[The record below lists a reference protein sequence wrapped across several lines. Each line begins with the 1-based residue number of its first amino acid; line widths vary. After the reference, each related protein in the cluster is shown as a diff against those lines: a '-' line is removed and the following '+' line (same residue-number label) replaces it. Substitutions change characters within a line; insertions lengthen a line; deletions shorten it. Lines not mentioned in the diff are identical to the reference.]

1 MRHFAK
7 GFLIGTLCICLLGLV
22 WLFAFQPR
30 LTAQEAQDLKAQFTT
45 IPTDDLSGDGP
56 AGKEEPQL
64 DFKALQTRYPDV
76 KGWLTIPGTVVD
88 YPVMQS
94 SAQDPEKYLRRNYD
108 MKWRMA
114 GSLFFQ
120 FDCTADS
127 RNLVIFGHNMN
138 DGSMF
143 ADIAGYTQETYWREH
158 PIIQCDSLTRQREY
172 EVMAVL
178 QFKDSEQAAQD
189 YYSVPCDEMNFTE
202 YISRLADAALY
213 DTGIQAVWGDQILA
227 LSTCSRQDSDSR
239 ILVIARKTGL

>member
-1 MRHFAK
+1 MRYFTK

-30 LTAQEAQDLKAQFTT
+30 LTAQEAQDLKTQFTT

-120 FDCTADS
+120 YDCTADS
-127 RNLVIFGHNMN
+127 RNLVVFGHNMN
-138 DGSMF
+138 DGTMF
-143 ADIAGYTQETYWREH
+143 AVLKKMADPKFRQEH
-158 PIIQCDSLTRQREY
+158 PT
-172 EVMAVL
+172 AVL
-178 QFKDSEQAAQD
+178 QTADG
-189 YYSVPCDEMNFTE
+189 THE
-202 YISRLADAALY
+202 Y
-213 DTGIQAVWGDQILA
+213 
-227 LSTCSRQDSDSR
+227 R
-239 ILVIARKTGL
+239 ILTALTTDTTQLPFNRTQFAGDVDFLSFAGSMLAGTGYTTQASDRLLTLVTCAYTWDGARTVVVAVEQN

>member
-30 LTAQEAQDLKAQFTT
+30 LTAQEAQDLKAQFAT

-76 KGWLTIPGTVVD
+76 KGWLTIPGAVVD

-120 FDCTADS
+120 YDCMPDS
-127 RNLVIFGHNMN
+127 RNLVVFGHNMN
-138 DGSMF
+138 DGTMF
-143 ADIAGYTQETYWREH
+143 AVLKKMADPKFRQEH
-158 PIIQCDSLTRQREY
+158 PT
-172 EVMAVL
+172 AVL
-178 QFKDSEQAAQD
+178 QTADG
-189 YYSVPCDEMNFTE
+189 THE
-202 YISRLADAALY
+202 Y
-213 DTGIQAVWGDQILA
+213 
-227 LSTCSRQDSDSR
+227 R
-239 ILVIARKTGL
+239 ILTALTTDTTQLPFNRTQFARDEDFLSFAGSMLAGTGYTTQAGDRLLTLVTCAYTWDGARTVVVAVEQN

>member
-1 MRHFAK
+1 MRYFAK

-30 LTAQEAQDLKAQFTT
+30 LTAAEAQDLKAQFTT

-120 FDCTADS
+120 YDCMPDS
-127 RNLVIFGHNMN
+127 RNLVVFGHNMN
-138 DGSMF
+138 DGTMF
-143 ADIAGYTQETYWREH
+143 AVLKKMADTKFRQEH
-158 PIIQCDSLTRQREY
+158 PT
-172 EVMAVL
+172 AVL
-178 QFKDSEQAAQD
+178 QTADG
-189 YYSVPCDEMNFTE
+189 THE
-202 YISRLADAALY
+202 Y
-213 DTGIQAVWGDQILA
+213 
-227 LSTCSRQDSDSR
+227 R
-239 ILVIARKTGL
+239 ILTALTTDTTQLPFNKTQFAGNEDFLSFAGSMLAGTGYTTQAGDRLLTLVTCAYTWDGARTVVVAVEQN